1 MQTLTT
7 KERDAVAAL
16 CLMAAF
22 ADGRSNDHERDRLRS
37 VFAALDADFSPER
50 YERVLLGQVSV
61 EAEADRIASPAVRTL
76 AYEMAVAIC
85 DADGSADAA
94 EQDFLKRLRAALD
107 LDADA
112 ADEIDATGEAL
123 LMLPLDDRAEAGA
136 PWQAEDEVAPPLSP
150 FAVTPQGQVA
160 VADVDPDAELNAM
173 ILRYAVLAG
182 GLELLPQKVATLAVV
197 PMQTKMV
204 YRIGLRYG
212 HRLDAR
218 HVKELLGTVGL
229 GLTAQVVETYA
240 RGLFGGLA
248 QATLGTALGGK
259 KKKKRA
265 KKAKKVAAAAAGSA
279 FAFAATFALGHV
291 AKAYYGGGRRLS
303 PDALRTH
310 FDQLLGQGRALY
322 ETHRP
327 AIEERARTID
337 LSTLTSQFGTA

>member
-1 MQTLTT
+1 MTM

-22 ADGRSNDHERDRLRS
+22 ADGRANDRERDRLRS
-37 VFAALDADFSPER
+37 VFATLDTDFSPER
-50 YERVLLGQVSV
+50 YERVLLGQASV
-61 EAEADRIASPAVRTL
+61 EAEADCLASPAVRTL

-85 DADGSADAA
+85 DADGVADAS

-112 ADEIDATGEAL
+112 ADEIDAVGEAL
-123 LMLPLDDRAEAGA
+123 LTLPLDDTAEA
-136 PWQAEDEVAPPLSP
+136 AESLRADDEAVHMPPPMSS
-150 FAVTPQGQVA
+150 FAVTPQGRVA
-160 VADVDPDAELNAM
+160 VADSDPDAELNAM

-204 YRIGLRYG
+204 YRIGARYG

-240 RGLFGGLA
+240 RSLFGGLA
-248 QATLGTALGGK
+248 QATLGNALGGK
-259 KKKKRA
+259 KKKKHG

-303 PDALRTH
+303 PDALKGLFERN
-310 FDQLLGQGRALY
+310 LEQGRALY

-337 LSTLTSQFGTA
+337 LSTLTSQLRTV

>member
-7 KERDAVAAL
+7 KERDAVATL

-22 ADGRSNDHERDRLRS
+22 ADGRANDHERDRLRS
-37 VFAALDADFSPER
+37 VFAALDTDFSPER
-50 YERVLLGQVSV
+50 YERVLLGQVSL
-61 EAEADRIASPAVRTL
+61 EAEVDRIASPAVRTL

-85 DADGSADAA
+85 DADGAADAA
-94 EQDFLKRLRAALD
+94 EQDFLKLLRAALD

-112 ADEIDATGEAL
+112 ADEIDAVGDSL
-123 LMLPLDDRAEAGA
+123 LTLPLDEDAEAEDA
-136 PWQAEDEVAPPLSP
+136 PPPLSP

-160 VADVDPDAELNAM
+160 VANVDPDAELNAM

-204 YRIGLRYG
+204 YRIGARFG
-212 HRLDAR
+212 HRLDPR
-218 HVKELLGTVGL
+218 HIKELLATVGL

-265 KKAKKVAAAAAGSA
+265 KKVKKVAAAAAGSA
-279 FAFAATFALGHV
+279 FAFAVTFALGHV

-303 PDALRTH
+303 PDALKDLFERH
-310 FDQLLGQGRALY
+310 VEHGRALY
-322 ETHRP
+322 QTHRP

-337 LSTLTSQFGTA
+337 LTTLTSQLRTV